1 MRTGSYLIISSLLLI
16 SPGFSFVLA
25 KDRVPGPVIHQV
37 TASPQ
42 GLSVNCYLVEGRHAV
57 VAVDSALTVSDSK
70 ALRAKLDAIGKPL
83 VAVLITHGHPDHYN
97 GVFYL
102 TEGKAVPVY
111 ATAAVTKVIR
121 DWDERKEQQ
130 WKPVFKE
137 EWPPHRT
144 FPDHELR
151 SGQKV
156 RFGEL
161 EFVVH
166 DLGPA
171 ESYADSYWELLGPA
185 RSAFIGDEVLAGAHA
200 DTNDGHTGEWLQNLE
215 VLAKALK
222 GVKHVYPGHGPS
234 GDASLFEWEKGYL
247 VAYRREVE
255 ALRGGGEKLDDEQ
268 KSTLVARMKSAYP
281 GAGNEF
287 MIALG
292 ADTVAAELAHAHDG
306 K

>member
-1 MRTGSYLIISSLLLI
+1 
-16 SPGFSFVLA
+16 V
-25 KDRVPGPVIHQV
+25 VHQI
-37 TASPQ
+37 TSSPQ
-42 GLSVNCYLVEGRHAV
+42 GLSVNCYLIEGRHSV

-83 VAVLITHGHPDHYN
+83 AAVLITHGHPDHYN

-102 TEGKAVPVY
+102 TEGQTVPVY

-121 DWDERKEQQ
+121 DWDERKDQQ

-137 EWPPHRT
+137 EWPPHRV
-144 FPDHELR
+144 FPDHELKN
-151 SGQKV
+151 GQHLKLD
-156 RFGEL
+156 EL
-161 EFVVH
+161 ELIVH

-185 RSAFIGDEVLAGAHA
+185 RSAFIGDEVLAGSHA
-200 DTNDGHTGEWLQNLE
+200 YTNDGHTAEWIQNLD
-215 VLAKALK
+215 VLARKLK
-222 GVKHVYPGHGPS
+222 GVKHVYPGHGPA

-268 KSTLVARMKSAYP
+268 KATLVAKMKAAYP

-287 MIALG
+287 MITLG
-292 ADTVAAELAHAHDG
+292 ADTVAAELAHPHGG